1 MLPVRLKYPH
11 AEASIVE
18 MIPHREFRAWNH
30 CGMKTPLKRVLAKN
44 VKRLMGL
51 VPEVATQAKLA
62 ARAHMSQSS
71 VHRILNEDTEPEIE
85 TVQKL
90 ANAIGVS
97 IAALLTEDQGEE
109 LTPFAHE
116 KYRALPSAEKEK
128 IKAFIDFVIASH
140 EAEKAGV
147 PITFTERLEPTPP
160 GRVIAQELAQR
171 QISDHTLTSNE
182 RKSDLRSPAKK
193 SRNR

>member
-1 MLPVRLKYPH
+1 
-11 AEASIVE
+11 
-18 MIPHREFRAWNH
+18 MIPHREFRTWNH
-30 CGMKTPLKRVLAKN
+30 CGMKTPLKRVLAQN

-51 VPEVATQAKLA
+51 VPEVGTQAKLA

-97 IAALLTEDQGEE
+97 IAALLTENQEEE
-109 LTPFAHE
+109 LLPFAHE
-116 KYRALPSAEKEK
+116 KYRALPLAEKEK
-128 IKAFIDFVIASH
+128 IKAFMDFVIASH
-140 EAEKAGV
+140 EAEKAGAPV
-147 PITFTERLEPTPP
+147 TFSERLEPTPST
-160 GRVIAQELAQR
+160 RAVAQKLAQR

-182 RKSDLRSPAKK
+182 RKSEVRSPPRK
-193 SRNR
+193 SRSR